1 MVAVQP
7 APRFY
12 VDVASALIQY
22 RDYKKGR
29 SHIRGVE
36 RRKMYAEIFCR
47 FERRMNA
54 LIETGQV
61 AIQTEVMKSVLE
73 QEAPSFY
80 YDGNSAVK
88 MYYRE
93 LLRARR
99 MKRL

>member
-12 VDVASALIQY
+12 VDAATALIQY

-29 SHIRGVE
+29 SHIRGAE

-47 FERRMNA
+47 FERRMQA
-54 LIETGQV
+54 LATTGQMAV
-61 AIQTEVMKSVLE
+61 QTDVMKSVLE

-80 YDGNSAVK
+80 YDGNSAAK

-93 LLRARR
+93 MLQARR
-99 MKRL
+99 RKRL